1 MTPWRER
8 LLAGSTPMAKRDAA
22 LAERDH
28 AHRPL
33 LNIVGGVCLAFG
45 AASALFLVA
54 IVFIAISGLADA
66 FDGIVARVQ
75 EKSSRFG
82 DFLDHCADR
91 AGDSL
96 LAACWLVSNGVRIEL
111 AMAGIIMT
119 MLNGYIGTQIE
130 ATYGVRSYESV
141 GRGEFVL
148 AIIVLPIISYILFTN
163 GWSAMHFA
171 GLTVAEWLAAML
183 LVAAVFGVRPALPR
197 RCPAGAFVT
206 ERTPITDDPVILA
219 PEPRAASERFRR
231 RAVSVLSRCRG
242 ADAAGDRARTA
253 IRGAFASFRIAIRRR
268 STPR

>member
-1 MTPWRER
+1 MP
-8 LLAGSTPMAKRDAA
+8 LSPNAISVIA
-22 LAERDH
+22 L
-28 AHRPL
+28 L
-33 LNIVGGVCLAFG
+33 LNVVAGVCLAYG
-45 AASALFLVA
+45 ARRPGLFLVA

-66 FDGIVARVQ
+66 LDGIVARVQ
-75 EKSSRFG
+75 NKSSRFG

-96 LAACWLVSNGVRIEL
+96 LAACWLASNGVRIEL

-171 GLTVAEWLAAML
+171 GLTVAEWLAALL
-183 LVAAVFGVRPALPR
+183 LVAAVFGV
-197 RCPAGAFVT
+197 
-206 ERTPITDDPVILA
+206 I
-219 PEPRAASERFRR
+219 ERFR
-231 RAVSVLSRCRG
+231 V
-242 ADAAGDRARTA
+242 A
-253 IRGAFASFRIAIRRR
+253 IRLER
-268 STPR
+268 S